1 MDTENE
7 GGWPWELMWVMG
19 GKGGTN
25 ATTTTKKNRNREA
38 KDRSI
43 VGEFVRFGGI
53 RWGWGDLLILT
64 FFYCSMLQNICELKF
79 RDLRKLE
86 SIQLSC
92 SNVKITG

>member
-1 MDTENE
+1 
-7 GGWPWELMWVMG
+7 MG

-53 RWGWGDLLILT
+53 R
-64 FFYCSMLQNICELKF
+64 
-79 RDLRKLE
+79 
-86 SIQLSC
+86 
-92 SNVKITG
+92 